1 MNRRIVAGLLFG
13 SALILAGCVQL
24 SPPAPIPPPM
34 AEAIPNPPVSPVP
47 LMWQPGHWDW
57 TGNSFV
63 WTPGQ
68 YVAVR
73 RPRRHLDARL
83 VAADRLRLGLAAGAL
98 GIRAAG
104 ASAPDPDQE
113 APPLGTPLRA

>member
-1 MNRRIVAGLLFG
+1 MNRRIVAGLLFV
-13 SALILAGCVQL
+13 SALILAGCIQL
-24 SPPAPIPPPM
+24 PPPAPIPPPM

-68 YVAVR
+68 YVES
-73 RPRRHLDARL
+73 
-83 VAADRLRLGLAAGAL
+83 AGH
-98 GIRAAG
+98 GGTWMPGWWQQTGAG
-104 ASAPDPDQE
+104 WVWQPAHWV
-113 APPLGTPLRA
+113 